1 MELHRP
7 LPASVGQVGHGT
19 DSEEPTVGAQWPRAE
34 QKVTPR
40 HELNKP
46 SMQARF
52 DGGTVLGAG
61 CWLLTVAYFIVQ
73 PVVAA
78 AWEPPYDVAADAISD
93 LGITGCGDFR
103 QFDDRVLYACSPRHV
118 LMNTV
123 FVVVGLLS
131 SVGALL
137 TRGIWPRRRL
147 TTVGVAFVVLAGV
160 GGILVG
166 LAPADVNLAAHGVG
180 ALLQVP
186 GAFGPLLL
194 GVAAWSV
201 RPGVAAFSLV
211 SGAVGSAACLLYF
224 GRSDLGLDP
233 GVMERL
239 AFDPLTV
246 WTVALGAVLLAR
258 FLMARR
264 NLR

>member
-1 MELHRP
+1 
-7 LPASVGQVGHGT
+7 
-19 DSEEPTVGAQWPRAE
+19 
-34 QKVTPR
+34 
-40 HELNKP
+40 
-46 SMQARF
+46 MQARF

-78 AWEPPYDVAADAISD
+78 AWEPPYDVAANAISD

-123 FVVVGLLS
+123 FVVVGLLTS
-131 SVGALL
+131 AGALL

-201 RPGVAAFSLV
+201 RPGSRR
-211 SGAVGSAACLLYF
+211 SPWCP
-224 GRSDLGLDP
+224 GRSG
-233 GVMERL
+233 RL
-239 AFDPLTV
+239 PACCTSAEATWGWIRASWNASPST
-246 WTVALGAVLLAR
+246 R
-258 FLMARR
+258 
-264 NLR
+264 